1 VKKETVKDPNARSDR
16 IQLEEAKIKDAKTKI
31 ARADDQIRN
40 NARMIDAQNQMK
52 ARLEKDLAGLTK

>member
-1 VKKETVKDPNARSDR
+1 MKDPNARTDR
-16 IQLEEAKIKDAKTKI
+16 IQLEEAKIQDAAAKI

-52 ARLEKDLAGLTK
+52 VRLEKDLAGLTK